1 MIFKKT
7 MNRRTALKNLGI
19 LTGGIVLLPSC
30 NFSQEKVA
38 FAINAFQVTEEQVK
52 LVQNMVDTLL
62 PKTEIPGALELK
74 VDEFV
79 WVMMKDCIPE
89 NSQEQFLLGLQK
101 FEENSKKEMSSSF
114 NTSDAS
120 EREAYLRK
128 AFDKSL
134 TENKEEQLFLNFTKN
149 ITILGYMQS
158 EYIMTKE
165 MPYTL
170 IPGNYGLCE
179 TIDNSKKINVN
190 A

>member
-1 MIFKKT
+1 

-30 NFSQEKVA
+30 DFSQEKVA
-38 FAINAFQVTEEQVK
+38 FAINSFKVTEEQVK
-52 LVQNMVDTLL
+52 LIQNMVDTLI
-62 PKTEIPGALELK
+62 PKTETPGALELK

-89 NSQEQFLLGLQK
+89 KSQDQFLSGMQK
-101 FEENSKKEMSSSF
+101 FEVKSKQEIGKFFNS
-114 NTSDAS
+114 SDIS
-120 EREAYLRK
+120 ERETYLRK
-128 AFDKSL
+128 ALDKTSA
-134 TENKEEQLFLNFTKN
+134 ENEDENLFLNITKN
-149 ITILGYMQS
+149 VTILGYMQS

-170 IPGNYGLCE
+170 IPGSYGLCE

>member
-1 MIFKKT
+1 
-7 MNRRTALKNLGI
+7 MNRREALKNLGI

-38 FAINAFQVTEEQVK
+38 FAINSFKVSEEQVK
-52 LVQNMVDTLL
+52 LIQNIVDTLI
-62 PKTEIPGALELK
+62 PKTETPGALELK

-89 NSQEQFLLGLQK
+89 KSQDQFLSGMQK
-101 FEENSKKEMSSSF
+101 FEENSKKVIEKPF

-120 EREAYLRK
+120 EREIYLRK
-128 AFDKSL
+128 AFDETS
-134 TENKEEQLFLNFTKN
+134 TENEDEKLFLGFTKN
-149 ITILGYMQS
+149 IAILGYMQS

-170 IPGNYGLCE
+170 IPGSYGLCE
-179 TIDNSKKINVN
+179 TIDNSKKINAN